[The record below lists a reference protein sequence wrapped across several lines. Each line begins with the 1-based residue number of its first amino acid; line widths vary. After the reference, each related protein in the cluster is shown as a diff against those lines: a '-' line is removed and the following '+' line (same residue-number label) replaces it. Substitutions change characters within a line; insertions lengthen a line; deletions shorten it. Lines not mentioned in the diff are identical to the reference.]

1 MNSPLLAHHEA
12 QGATIAAFSGCRLPE
27 SFSPDWKD
35 EWRLAREAVALF
47 DTSWHAI
54 SILTGPDRVRYLN
67 AIVSNDVQS
76 LGEGQGTLAL
86 LLDARA
92 HILAEL
98 EIYAQQD
105 RLVVLSHASVRE
117 RTTATLDKYIIMDDV
132 ELEDATGRVGTIAVE
147 GTHAWM
153 VVSQATGLS
162 LDGFAEFQGEPTKIA
177 GVECYLVRRSHFGA
191 PGAQI
196 LAPAEQLMAVWDTLH
211 GMVHAAHGGPIGMRA
226 LNALRLEAGI
236 PWFPLDFDDAVI
248 PQEAALEDTHLSY
261 TKGCYTGQEI
271 VERVRSRGHVNRRRV
286 RLSFS
291 TVPEPPA
298 RGTILRAEKID
309 AAKLTAAAP
318 IDAGKVTTAAP
329 EPPTPGTML
338 RDKEM
343 DIGEVTSAAFSPAA
357 GTPIGM
363 GYLRREYTEPGTIVN
378 VEGGNATV
386 LGSEPAAHQRTTAN
400 RA

>member
-1 MNSPLLAHHEA
+1 MDSPLLAHHEA
-12 QGATIAAFSGCRLPE
+12 QGATIAEFAACRLPE
-27 SFSPDWKD
+27 SFTHDWKD

-47 DTSWHAI
+47 DTNWHAV
-54 SILTGPDRVRYLN
+54 SVLTGPDRARYLN

-76 LGEGQGTLAL
+76 LEEGQGTLAL

-105 RLVVLSHASVRE
+105 RLVVLSHASVGE

-132 ELEDATGRVGTIAVE
+132 ELEDATGRLGTIAVE
-147 GTHAWM
+147 GLHAGT
-153 VVSQATGLS
+153 VVAQATGLS
-162 LDGFAEFQGEPTKIA
+162 LDGLAELQGEPTEIA

-191 PGAQI
+191 PGAQVV
-196 LAPAEQLMAVWDTLH
+196 ARVDQLITIWHTLD
-211 GMVHAAHGGPIGMRA
+211 GMVRAAHGGPIGMRA

-236 PWFPLDFDDAVI
+236 PWFPLDFDDTVI
-248 PQEAALEDTHLSY
+248 PQEAALEDTHLSF

-291 TVPEPPA
+291 TAPDSPA
-298 RGTILRAEKID
+298 PGVMLRAD
-309 AAKLTAAAP
+309 
-318 IDAGKVTTAAP
+318 
-329 EPPTPGTML
+329 
-338 RDKEM
+338 EM

-363 GYLRREYTEPGTIVN
+363 GYLRREYTGPGTIVN
-378 VEGGNATV
+378 LQGGTATV
-386 LGSEPAAHQRTTAN
+386 LGSEPTAHQRSAGTPT
-400 RA
+400 